1 MRAPANVRLERLEKL
16 LEHLS
21 HESEKGNPIIV
32 EGAKDKN
39 ALRAIGI
46 TGSILCL
53 QSSRL
58 NPLEFV
64 EELGELRQAIVLTD
78 FDRQGVSLA
87 HRLSRTLN
95 SRGTLGNIIIWRNLR
110 ELTRSN
116 LRSIEELPGYRER
129 LRLEVEKP
137 NDAFPHKFARQH
149 HSRAIRR
156 QIMP

>member
-16 LEHLS
+16 LEYLS
-21 HESEKGNPIIV
+21 DESEKGNPIIV

-64 EELGELRQAIVLTD
+64 EGLGELRKAIVLTD

-95 SRGTLGNIIIWRNLR
+95 SRGTLGNIIIWRSLR

-116 LRSIEELPGYRER
+116 LRSVEELPGYRDK
-129 LRLEVEKP
+129 LRLEVEHP
-137 NDAFPHKFARQH
+137 NDAFPHKFPPRDH
-149 HSRAIRR
+149 PREVRR
-156 QIMP
+156 

>member
-1 MRAPANVRLERLEKL
+1 MRAPANVRLERLEKI

-21 HESEKGNPIIV
+21 HESEKDNLIIV

-39 ALRAIGI
+39 ALRAMGI

-64 EELGELRQAIVLTD
+64 EQLGHLRQAIVLTD

-87 HRLSRTLN
+87 HRLSRILN
-95 SRGTLGNIIIWRNLR
+95 SRGTLGNIIIWRSLR
-110 ELTRSN
+110 ELTRSS
-116 LRSIEELPGYRER
+116 LRSVEELPGYRER

-137 NDAFPHKFARQH
+137 IYAFPHKFSHRDHPRKVRQ
-149 HSRAIRR
+149 
-156 QIMP
+156 

>member
-1 MRAPANVRLERLEKL
+1 MRAPASVRLERLERII
-16 LEHLS
+16 EQLS
-21 HESEKGNPIIV
+21 NESEKGNPIIV
-32 EGAKDKN
+32 EGSKDKN

-64 EELGELRQAIVLTD
+64 EELGDLQHAIVLTD

-95 SRGTLGNIIIWRNLR
+95 SRGTLGNIIIWRSLR

-116 LRSIEELPGYRER
+116 LRSIEELPGYRDK
-129 LRLEVEKP
+129 LRLEVENP
-137 NDAFPHKFARQH
+137 NGAFPHKFPPRDQ
-149 HSRAIRR
+149 RR
-156 QIMP
+156 RVRR

>member
-1 MRAPANVRLERLEKL
+1 MRAPANVRLERLEKI
-16 LEHLS
+16 LEQLS
-21 HESEKGNPIIV
+21 NESEKGNPIIV
-32 EGAKDKN
+32 EGSKDKN

-46 TGSILCL
+46 TGTILCL

-64 EELGELRQAIVLTD
+64 EELGDLRHAIVLTD

-95 SRGTLGNIIIWRNLR
+95 SRGTLGNIIIWRSLR

-116 LRSIEELPGYRER
+116 LRSIEELQDTVINFNSRWKTQTTHFRTSSRPVINPER
-129 LRLEVEKP
+129 FE
-137 NDAFPHKFARQH
+137 DKF
-149 HSRAIRR
+149 
-156 QIMP
+156 

>member
-1 MRAPANVRLERLEKL
+1 MRAPAYVRLERLEKI
-16 LEHLS
+16 LEHLF

-39 ALRAIGI
+39 ALRAMGI
-46 TGSILCL
+46 TGIILCL

-64 EELGELRQAIVLTD
+64 EQLGHLQQAIVLTD

-87 HRLSRTLN
+87 HRLSRILN
-95 SRGTLGNIIIWRNLR
+95 SRGILGNIIIWRSLR

-116 LRSIEELPGYRER
+116 LRSVEELPGYHER
-129 LRLEVEKP
+129 LQLEVEKP
-137 NDAFPHKFARQH
+137 TNAFPHKF
-149 HSRAIRR
+149 IRR
-156 QIMP
+156 EHTRKVQQ

>member
-1 MRAPANVRLERLEKL
+1 MRAPANVRLERLERI

-21 HESEKGNPIIV
+21 RESEEGNLIIV

-39 ALRAIGI
+39 ALRAMGI
-46 TGSILCL
+46 RGRICCL

-64 EELGELRQAIVLTD
+64 EELGDIQQAIVLTD
-78 FDRQGVSLA
+78 FDGQGIQLA

-95 SRGTLGNIIIWRNLR
+95 SRGSFANTSIWRMLR

-116 LRSIEELPGYRER
+116 VRSVEELPGYRES

-137 NDAFPHKFARQH
+137 YDRFTHKFNRQYH
-149 HSRAIRR
+149 LSKI
-156 QIMP
+156 QQ

>member
-1 MRAPANVRLERLEKL
+1 MRAPANVRLERLEKI
-16 LEHLS
+16 LEQLS
-21 HESEKGNPIIV
+21 NESEKGNPIIV
-32 EGAKDKN
+32 EGSKDKN

-46 TGSILCL
+46 TGTILCL

-64 EELGELRQAIVLTD
+64 EELGDLRHAIVLTD

-95 SRGTLGNIIIWRNLR
+95 SRGTLGNIIIWRSLR

-116 LRSIEELPGYRER
+116 LRSIEELPGYRDK
-129 LRLEVEKP
+129 LRLEVQNP
-137 NDAFPHKFARQH
+137 NDTFPHKFPPRDQP
-149 HSRAIRR
+149 RKVRR
-156 QIMP
+156 

>member
-1 MRAPANVRLERLEKL
+1 MRAPANVRLERLEKI
-16 LEHLS
+16 LEQLS
-21 HESEKGNPIIV
+21 NESEKGNPIIV
-32 EGAKDKN
+32 EGSKDKN

-46 TGSILCL
+46 TGTILCL

-64 EELGELRQAIVLTD
+64 EELGDLRHAIVLTD

-95 SRGTLGNIIIWRNLR
+95 SRGTLGNIIIWRSLR

-116 LRSIEELPGYRER
+116 VRSVEELPGYRER
-129 LRLEVEKP
+129 LRLEVENP
-137 NDAFPHKFARQH
+137 NDAFPHKFTRRDHPRKVRQ
-149 HSRAIRR
+149 
-156 QIMP
+156 